1 MHDFVLALVFI
12 ALVMSPCV
20 LASKVPLEDEDAK

>member
-20 LASKVPLEDEDAK
+20 VASRVPLDDDESR

>member
-12 ALVMSPCV
+12 AVLMSPV
-20 LASKVPLEDEDAK
+20 VVASKARMEDDESE

>member
-20 LASKVPLEDEDAK
+20 MGLRMPLDDDELK